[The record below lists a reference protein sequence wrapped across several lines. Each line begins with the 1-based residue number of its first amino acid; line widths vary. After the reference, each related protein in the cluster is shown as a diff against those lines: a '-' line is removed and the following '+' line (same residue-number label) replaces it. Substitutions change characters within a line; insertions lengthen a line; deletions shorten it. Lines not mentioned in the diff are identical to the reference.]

1 MVRLAP
7 PPEQVGRRWNQSR
20 RPSLARQRRRQTTS
34 APSHGTFDT
43 YIVGKGWEQRPF
55 RTQDLTLRGKPLE
68 GREHGQK
75 RGSGKGCSVVVPAS
89 PAHRERLEAKPA
101 AKRKPSLCPT
111 RCNCPS
117 TVAYLGKGKPLESV
131 TPQHARGSW
140 ASKTLPV
147 VSDPS

>member
-1 MVRLAP
+1 M
-7 PPEQVGRRWNQSR
+7 
-20 RPSLARQRRRQTTS
+20 S

-55 RTQDLTLRGKPLE
+55 RTKDLTLRGKPLG

-75 RGSGKGCSVVVPAS
+75 RGSGKVCTVVVPAS
-89 PAHRERLEAKPA
+89 PAHREKLEAKPA

-140 ASKTLPV
+140 ASKTLSV
-147 VSDPS
+147 VSGPY